1 MPTVAAKKQ
10 PAVGGDREASQW
22 MPPAAYLAEQG
33 STGSLPQAPK
43 VPPPSEAPPPP
54 TESPPPPP
62 EGPSS
67 SSVSGATGGTE
78 VASAF
83 AVPTPALESR
93 APAAPTSS
101 GSTAAPP

>member
-54 TESPPPPP
+54 SASPPPPP
-62 EGPSS
+62 VFEGHSS
-67 SSVSGATGGTE
+67 SPLGENHLQSP
-78 VASAF
+78 ASASNAGALSADPPW
-83 AVPTPALESR
+83 AVF
-93 APAAPTSS
+93 SS
-101 GSTAAPP
+101 ST